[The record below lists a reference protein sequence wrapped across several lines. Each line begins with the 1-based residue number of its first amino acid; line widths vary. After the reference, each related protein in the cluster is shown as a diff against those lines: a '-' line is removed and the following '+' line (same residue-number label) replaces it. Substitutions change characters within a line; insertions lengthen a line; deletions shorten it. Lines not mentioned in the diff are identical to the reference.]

1 MRRDPCIRRLSTARS
16 RAARARISCSWA
28 RCCTTSARDTR
39 PTTRKSAPTPR
50 RRWRARIGLDD
61 HGTDVLVW
69 LVRNHLLLADTAT
82 RRDLSDP
89 ATITRFARAV
99 GDSERLD
106 LLYAL
111 TIGDSRATGPAAWS
125 TSKAALV
132 RELFVKTDTLF
143 EEGVVVSETAA
154 VRRAELGAL
163 IGHEADEYLDA
174 MPPAYTTAFPAEVLA
189 AAPRADRAA

>member
-1 MRRDPCIRRLSTARS
+1 M
-16 RAARARISCSWA
+16 
-28 RCCTTSARDTR
+28 
-39 PTTRKSAPTPR
+39 
-50 RRWRARIGLDD
+50 
-61 HGTDVLVW
+61 
-69 LVRNHLLLADTAT
+69 RNHLLLADTAT

-99 GDSERLD
+99 GDAERLD
-106 LLYAL
+106 LLYVL

-154 VRRAELGAL
+154 ERRAELTAL
-163 IGHEADEYLDA
+163 
-174 MPPAYTTAFPAEVLA
+174 
-189 AAPRADRAA
+189 DRARGRRVPRRHAARVHHRLSRRRPRPPS

>member
-1 MRRDPCIRRLSTARS
+1 M
-16 RAARARISCSWA
+16 
-28 RCCTTSARDTR
+28 
-39 PTTRKSAPTPR
+39 PTPPCQSR
-50 RRWRARIGLDD
+50 RRVGLDE
-61 HGTDVLVW
+61 HGTHVLVW
-69 LVRNHLLLADTAT
+69 LVANHLLLADTAT

-99 GDSERLD
+99 GDPERLD
-106 LLYAL
+106 LLYVL

-154 VRRAELGAL
+154 ERRAELHRA
-163 IGHEADEYLDA
+163 HRSRRRR
-174 MPPAYTTAFPAEVLA
+174 V
-189 AAPRADRAA
+189 PRRHASRLHHRLSR